1 MGCDQYEFVDTDEY
15 LVIKKDEV
23 REFNKKVT
31 WTGLE
36 ILVSVDIKYFNQSL
50 NYQISL
56 EDLKG
61 RVISEMDYYS
71 RLRTGEL
78 RLVFQDIDNFDLIK
92 ITENVSRYTK
102 VRDYQ
107 DQVDELVLNGSVLL
121 DKETYYKIEN
131 LTIKT
136 IDI

>member
-1 MGCDQYEFVDTDEY
+1 M
-15 LVIKKDEV
+15 
-23 REFNKKVT
+23 FNKKVT